1 MGIKREACDKWF
13 SDVIR
18 LKANHTCEC
27 CHNQDRQMHCCHIYG
42 RGAKSVRWSIDNALC
57 MCSYCHRYFTENP
70 IAFTNFLQVYLG
82 KGHMEMLN
90 EKWRVIL
97 KTNKLLRKEIA
108 LHYRR
113 EHKKMVD
120 DVGYEPVSYN

>member
-1 MGIKREACDKWF
+1 
-13 SDVIR
+13 
-18 LKANHTCEC
+18 
-27 CHNQDRQMHCCHIYG
+27 
-42 RGAKSVRWSIDNALC
+42 
-57 MCSYCHRYFTENP
+57 
-70 IAFTNFLQVYLG
+70 VYLG

-108 LHYRR
+108 KHYR
-113 EHKKMVD
+113 EEYKKMVD